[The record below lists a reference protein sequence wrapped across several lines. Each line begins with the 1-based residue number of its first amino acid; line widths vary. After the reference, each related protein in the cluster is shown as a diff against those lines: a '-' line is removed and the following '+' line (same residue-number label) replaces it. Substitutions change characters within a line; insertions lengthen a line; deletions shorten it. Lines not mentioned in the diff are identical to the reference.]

1 MRDGAALLAGL
12 VLLTVAAD
20 RFVLGAARLSA
31 ALRVSPVVIGALVIG
46 AGTSA
51 PELLVTVL
59 AALQGAPDLAVGNL
73 VGSNSANIGLVLGA
87 AALVAPIAVG
97 HTTLRREV
105 PLMLLAVLALA
116 IAAADGTLGRVDGV
130 VLLLLGVVAI
140 AVVVAFA
147 RADQRG
153 AAALAVT
160 PPEPAWRPALLA
172 LVGLLGTIAGA
183 QLLVTGA
190 SGLART
196 LGVGEAV
203 IGLTVV
209 AVGTSLPELVTAV
222 AAARRREA
230 DLVVGNVLGSNLF
243 NSLPVAGVA
252 GVLGAAGLEPA
263 LGPALVGMVGICA
276 IAAVFLVTGRRL
288 ARVEGAV
295 LLVLFALVVGV
306 TVA

>member
-59 AALQGAPDLAVGNL
+59 AAVQGSSDLAVGNL

-87 AALVAPIAVG
+87 AALVAPVAVG
-97 HTTLRREV
+97 HATLRREV
-105 PLMLLAVLALA
+105 PLMLLAVVAFA
-116 IAAADGTLGRVDGV
+116 VVAADGTLGRVDGT
-130 VLLLLGVVAI
+130 VLLVLGLAAI
-140 AVVVAFA
+140 GAVVAFA

-153 AAALAVT
+153 AAALAVA
-160 PPEPAWRPALLA
+160 PSEPAWRPALLA
-172 LVGLLGTIAGA
+172 LAGLLGTIAGA

-276 IAAVFLVTGRRL
+276 LAAVFLVTGRRL

-295 LLVLFALVVGV
+295 LLALFALIVGV
-306 TVA
+306 TLA